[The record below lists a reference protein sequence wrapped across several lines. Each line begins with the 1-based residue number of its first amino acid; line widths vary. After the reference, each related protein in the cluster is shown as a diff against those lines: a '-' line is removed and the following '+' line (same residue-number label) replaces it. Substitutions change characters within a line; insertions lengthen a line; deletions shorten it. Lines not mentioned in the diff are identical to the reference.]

1 MGWGSLREIL
11 GAVKALVRICL
22 WLYVL
27 VFIGAGGAMLIG
39 AKDAAQMVGVSTE
52 MLEQSGVASLLN
64 QLRYMGAIAIGF
76 GAAVAVL
83 HKQIL
88 TEKRHATL
96 FVVVLLLMP
105 LSRTIS
111 LFIDGFP
118 HFSLLLLMFGEYG
131 LFAVFFL
138 HTKRNVWSS
147 GKGAK
152 EALGAKNELDP
163 ELAELADAA
172 LAADKPKSAAKA
184 PAKS

>member
-1 MGWGSLREIL
+1 M
-11 GAVKALVRICL
+11 KALARICL

-52 MLEQSGVASLLN
+52 MLELSGVASLLN

-111 LFIDGFP
+111 LFMDGFP
-118 HFSLLLLMFGEYG
+118 HFSLLLLMLGEYG

-138 HTKRNVWSS
+138 HTKRNVWAK
-147 GKGAK
+147 GKSAEGATETDK
-152 EALGAKNELDP
+152 AGLDP
-163 ELAELADAA
+163 ELAELAEAA
-172 LAADKPKSAAKA
+172 IAADKPKAGAAKA
-184 PAKS
+184 SVKS

>member
-1 MGWGSLREIL
+1 M
-11 GAVKALVRICL
+11 KALARICL

-83 HKQIL
+83 NKQIL
-88 TEKRHATL
+88 TEKRHASL

-105 LSRTIS
+105 VSRTIS

-118 HFSLLLLMFGEYG
+118 HFSLLLLMLGEYG
-131 LFAVFFL
+131 LFTIFFL
-138 HTKRNVWSS
+138 HTKRNVWSK
-147 GKGAK
+147 GKAGA
-152 EALGAKNELDP
+152 EEGAVPTTDGLDP
-163 ELAELADAA
+163 ELAELAEAA
-172 LAADKPKSAAKA
+172 IAADKPKATSKA
-184 PAKS
+184 SAKS

>member
-1 MGWGSLREIL
+1 M
-11 GAVKALVRICL
+11 KALARICL

-83 HKQIL
+83 NKQIL

-111 LFIDGFP
+111 LFVDGFP
-118 HFSLLLLMFGEYG
+118 HFSLLLLMLGEYG
-131 LFAVFFL
+131 LFTIFFL
-138 HTKRNVWSS
+138 HTKRNVWAK
-147 GKGAK
+147 GKATEKGA
-152 EALGAKNELDP
+152 LPAKDELDP
-163 ELAELADAA
+163 ELAELAEAA
-172 LAADKPKSAAKA
+172 IAADKPKAGSKASAK
-184 PAKS
+184 P

>member
-1 MGWGSLREIL
+1 
-11 GAVKALVRICL
+11 
-22 WLYVL
+22 
-27 VFIGAGGAMLIG
+27 MLIG

-83 HKQIL
+83 NKQIL

-111 LFIDGFP
+111 LFVDGFP
-118 HFSLLLLMFGEYG
+118 HFSLLLLMLGEYG

-138 HTKRNVWSS
+138 HTKRNVWSR
-147 GKGAK
+147 GKKAAGDPAQLTDK
-152 EALGAKNELDP
+152 EKLDP
-163 ELAELADAA
+163 ELAELAEAA
-172 LAADKPKSAAKA
+172 LASDKPKAASSKTSS
-184 PAKS
+184 KS

>member
-1 MGWGSLREIL
+1 M
-11 GAVKALVRICL
+11 KALARICL

-27 VFIGAGGAMLIG
+27 VFIGAGGFMLIG

-83 HKQIL
+83 NKQIL

-111 LFIDGFP
+111 LFVDGFP
-118 HFSLLLLMFGEYG
+118 HFSLLLLMLGEYG

-138 HTKRNVWSS
+138 HTKRNVWSR
-147 GKGAK
+147 GKKAAGDPAQLTDK
-152 EALGAKNELDP
+152 EKLDP
-163 ELAELADAA
+163 ELAELAEAA
-172 LAADKPKSAAKA
+172 LASDKPKAASSKTSS
-184 PAKS
+184 KS